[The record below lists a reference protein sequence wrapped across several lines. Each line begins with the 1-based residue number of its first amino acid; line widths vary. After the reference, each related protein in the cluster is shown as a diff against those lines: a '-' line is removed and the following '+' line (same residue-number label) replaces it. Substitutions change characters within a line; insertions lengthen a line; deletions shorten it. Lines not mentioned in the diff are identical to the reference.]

1 MKKII
6 TPLLLILLLASCGKK
21 KEQTQMGGQSNV
33 GPLKIEALILTSSS
47 LSNKIEVAGNILP
60 FELTEIR
67 SEISGRVTQLNFKEG
82 TNIKSTSLLVK
93 LFDGDLQA
101 QLKKLNV
108 QLQIA
113 EKTEERQR
121 ELLKISGISQ
131 QDYDLSL
138 LQVNNIKADIELTQ
152 VNISKTEILA
162 PYSGRIGLRNISLG
176 AYLTPSNL
184 ITTLSQ
190 VDKKKITFSVPEKY
204 SSEIKQGTKIN
215 FGIEGT
221 DKKYTATIL
230 ASESV
235 IESNTRNLKILATI
249 NDPDQKLTPGTFAKV
264 SLELGK
270 NEHAVL
276 VPTQAIIPSARS
288 KQLILYRDGNPEFV
302 NVTTG
307 ARGVET
313 VEVTSGIKAGDTVV
327 TTGLLFIRKD
337 SKLKITKIQ

>member
-1 MKKII
+1 
-6 TPLLLILLLASCGKK
+6 
-21 KEQTQMGGQSNV
+21 MGGQSNV

>member
-1 MKKII
+1 MMLMVLVLDVNFILII
-6 TPLLLILLLASCGKK
+6 ILK
-21 KEQTQMGGQSNV
+21 V
-33 GPLKIEALILTSSS
+33 I
-47 LSNKIEVAGNILP
+47 V
-60 FELTEIR
+60 
-67 SEISGRVTQLNFKEG
+67 LN
-82 TNIKSTSLLVK
+82 
-93 LFDGDLQA
+93 
-101 QLKKLNV
+101 
-108 QLQIA
+108 
-113 EKTEERQR
+113 
-121 ELLKISGISQ
+121 
-131 QDYDLSL
+131 Y
-138 LQVNNIKADIELTQ
+138 QVH
-152 VNISKTEILA
+152 
-162 PYSGRIGLRNISLG
+162 G
-176 AYLTPSNL
+176 
-184 ITTLSQ
+184 Q

>member
-6 TPLLLILLLASCGKK
+6 TSLLLILLLASCGTK
-21 KEQTQMGGQSNV
+21 KEQTQMGGQPKA
-33 GPLKIEALILTSSS
+33 GPLKIEALIVTSSS

-82 TNIKSTSLLVK
+82 TNIKSSSLLVK

-138 LQVNNIKADIELTQ
+138 LQVNNIKADIELIQ

-249 NDPDQKLTPGTFAKV
+249 NDPDEKLTPGTFAKV

-288 KQLILYRDGNPEFV
+288 KQLILFRNGNPEFV

-313 VEVTSGIKAGDTVV
+313 VEVTSGIQAGDTVV

>member
-1 MKKII
+1 MKNII
-6 TPLLLILLLASCGKK
+6 TRLLLILILASCGTK
-21 KEQTQMGGQSNV
+21 KEQTQMGGQSTG
-33 GPLKIEALILTSSS
+33 GPLKIEALIVTSSS

>member
-1 MKKII
+1 
-6 TPLLLILLLASCGKK
+6 
-21 KEQTQMGGQSNV
+21 MGGQPKA
-33 GPLKIEALILTSSS
+33 GPLKIEALIVTSSS

-82 TNIKSTSLLVK
+82 TNIKSSSLLVK

-101 QLKKLNV
+101 QLKKLKV

-138 LQVNNIKADIELTQ
+138 LQVNNIKADIELTE

-313 VEVTSGIKAGDTVV
+313 VEITSGIQSGDTVV

>member
-1 MKKII
+1 MKNII
-6 TPLLLILLLASCGKK
+6 TRLLLILILASCGTK
-21 KEQTQMGGQSNV
+21 KEQTQMGGQSTG
-33 GPLKIEALILTSSS
+33 GPLKIEALIVTSSS
-47 LSNKIEVAGNILP
+47 LSNKIEVA
-60 FELTEIR
+60 
-67 SEISGRVTQLNFKEG
+67 G